1 MFGIGDMYQTSST
14 PLQGDQQSQIV
25 PPSMGQNVQDQ
36 VLDFSSQPAPTPS
49 FAPQQT
55 PSYNSVRNTHQEM
68 SREEVKIVDKPMRK
82 VTEIRVYYDDQTWE
96 SFVPSKK

>member
-14 PLQGDQQSQIV
+14 PLQGDQQSPII

-36 VLDFSSQPAPTPS
+36 VLDFSSQAAPTPS

-55 PSYNSVRNTHQEM
+55 SSYNSVRNTHQEM